1 MVTKIFALKQNVKAL
16 KEFQLKYFEFN
27 SKRKQCEQNSLIEKT
42 TEKCSRN
49 KKKFWANLSHDRWT
63 HSCYEKTTV
72 ISYSFY
78 SL

>member
-1 MVTKIFALKQNVKAL
+1 MVTKIFALKQNVKAQ
-16 KEFQLKYFEFN
+16 KEFQLKSFELN
-27 SKRKQCEQNSLIEKT
+27 SKRKQCEQNSFIEKT

-49 KKKFWANLSHDRWT
+49 KKKFWPNLSHDRWT